1 MKYIAESDKVEKKER
16 KKDSGLLQYVLS
28 GEFVLKLFQP
38 RVLPYTIA
46 VFILTFTAIINDR
59 SIKNKIKRYEQ
70 KEIEYKAT
78 LNHLRKNNHFIPYDQ
93 LIILQDKAKSWGF
106 HRKQDGAYKITI
118 QEDTQTK
125 KRERKK

>member
-1 MKYIAESDKVEKKER
+1 MKYTPEPDNVEKKE
-16 KKDSGLLQYVLS
+16 KKKRLGSLQYFLS

-38 RVLPYTIA
+38 RVLPYTIV

-59 SIKNKIKRYEQ
+59 SIKNKVKKYEQ
-70 KEIEYKAT
+70 KEIEYKST
-78 LNHLRKNNHFIPYDQ
+78 LNHLRKNNYFIPYDQ
-93 LIILQDKAKSWGF
+93 LIVLQEKAKSRGF

>member
-16 KKDSGLLQYVLS
+16 KKGSGLLQYVLS

-93 LIILQDKAKSWGF
+93 LIVLQEKAKSRGF